1 MSSIEILAAKFQE
14 WRNYT
19 KDPTDL
25 GLEDYELERYT
36 DMWAI
41 VAASLK
47 ADTGTQEHFY
57 RRSEGGS

>member
-1 MSSIEILAAKFQE
+1 MQMFLLLYP
-14 WRNYT
+14 RMNT

-25 GLEDYELERYT
+25 GLEDTVLERYT